1 LAVAPHWSE
10 EELNQRSTKIRPM
23 KTDVDI
29 SSSDSMN
36 SDSAESNPSE
46 DSSSELS
53 DMVDFHGSDSY
64 SNSDTA
70 RIILEALNSSS

>member
-46 DSSSELS
+46 DSASELS
-53 DMVDFHGSDSY
+53 DMVDFQGSDSY
-64 SNSDTA
+64 SNNDNV
-70 RIILEALNSSS
+70 RLILEALNST